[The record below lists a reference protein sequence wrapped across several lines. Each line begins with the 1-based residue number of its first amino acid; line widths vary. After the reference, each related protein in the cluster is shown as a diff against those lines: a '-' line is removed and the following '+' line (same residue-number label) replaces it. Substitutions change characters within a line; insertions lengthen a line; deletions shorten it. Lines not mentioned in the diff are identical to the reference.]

1 MRFWPPWSLR
11 LLLVLK
17 WQAYI
22 ISLEFL
28 LVLKSLPVPFLVSP
42 TDVLLDSPY
51 SQFFHGSPLT
61 KFCKVSPLRVCA
73 CVHVC
78 VLNCSIKCGSFYR
91 LPGFGD
97 QQIRHSPVLK
107 AAMWQTQNPH
117 LDPVG
122 SARRKGWA
130 GWRRQWPQIIPCFP
144 SITQSRGRMGGSKA
158 KGNFPGNEKPL
169 GLLRELGHRPT

>member
-1 MRFWPPWSLR
+1 MISKAPSGSEMASLYYFPWILTGPEIPPC
-11 LLLVLK
+11 
-17 WQAYI
+17 
-22 ISLEFL
+22 
-28 LVLKSLPVPFLVSP
+28 SLPGQSHRRSP
-42 TDVLLDSPY
+42 RLSIFSILPWFTLWLNSVRSP
-51 SQFFHGSPLT
+51 H
-61 KFCKVSPLRVCA
+61 CVCA

-117 LDPVG
+117 LDPVD